1 SQVSVLSRPSGKSIY
16 LQRREYAKSVN
27 KKMSKPQ
34 YRVEHLF
41 TCDLDGN
48 DLRSLE
54 DCVDR
59 LKLLDGMG
67 DVWGQNML
75 LEMALSDILEIKSV
89 LGAGAF
95 KSLLILSVKLGRKK
109 STTTVFMFQCEDVG
123 VRSHPQEG
131 INVAAVEAK
140 NTKKKKKGKED
151 TDYYSPLQ
159 VIHHC
164 PGHLPPTIVA
174 PLLTPQCIHLL
185 SEEAS
190 TDEDQLWQTLG
201 DAWSIPSWPGKDIPI
216 YTLVFSDGWKP
227 DEVSAEPAHSEP
239 VSRRES
245 PQPAEQRRMCAK
257 SDFTSRNPR
266 ELSISKGETVQLL
279 DTTKQWWKVRNS
291 SGEEGYVPNNV
302 FSSPEEQPEP
312 GGSPVL
318 TRMSTPVEVKAW
330 LEDKGFSKITVRCLG
345 VLKGSSLLGMSREE
359 LKMVCPEEGGRVF
372 LQLQAV
378 KSAGL

>member
-1 SQVSVLSRPSGKSIY
+1 MSRPSGKSIY

-75 LEMALSDILEIKSV
+75 LEVRGLNLLLLDTETKEELEKMALSDILEIKSV

-123 VRSHPQEG
+123 DILNHILSDIEKLPN
-131 INVAAVEAK
+131 INTFLFCVCVL
-140 NTKKKKKGKED
+140 GFVFFVF
-151 TDYYSPLQ
+151 LFFFL

-245 PQPAEQRRMCAK
+245 PQPASPQVNHLVPRRKVPSVLLTIAGLC
-257 SDFTSRNPR
+257 FVY
-266 ELSISKGETVQLL
+266 LQLL

-302 FSSPEEQPEP
+302 FSSPEEQPE
-312 GGSPVL
+312 VL
-318 TRMSTPVEVKAW
+318 TTKSQKE
-330 LEDKGFSKITVRCLG
+330 
-345 VLKGSSLLGMSREE
+345 GSSLLGMSREE

>member
-1 SQVSVLSRPSGKSIY
+1 MNYYKDAVRISGYSTTDDGSSQVSVLSRPSGKSIY

-75 LEMALSDILEIKSV
+75 LEVRGLNLLLLDTETKEELEKMALSDILEIKSV

-201 DAWSIPSWPGKDIPI
+201 DAWSIPSTSWPGKDIPI

-239 VSRRES
+239 VSRREK
-245 PQPAEQRRMCAK
+245 QRRMCAK

-302 FSSPEEQPEP
+302 F
-312 GGSPVL
+312 
-318 TRMSTPVEVKAW
+318 
-330 LEDKGFSKITVRCLG
+330 RCQ
-345 VLKGSSLLGMSREE
+345 LL
-359 LKMVCPEEGGRVF
+359 
-372 LQLQAV
+372 
-378 KSAGL
+378 

>member
-1 SQVSVLSRPSGKSIY
+1 VFLNNDGSSQVSVLSRPSGKSIY

-75 LEMALSDILEIKSV
+75 LEVRGLNLLLLDTETKEELEKMALSDILEIKSV

-109 STTTVFMFQCEDVG
+109 STTTDILNHILSDIEKL
-123 VRSHPQEG
+123 PN
-131 INVAAVEAK
+131 INTFLFCVCFAECLSK
-140 NTKKKKKGKED
+140 IKCSFNLLD

-201 DAWSIPSWPGKDIPI
+201 DPSSNWGPPRHLKKPR
-216 YTLVFSDGWKP
+216 SD
-227 DEVSAEPAHSEP
+227 E
-239 VSRRES
+239 
-245 PQPAEQRRMCAK
+245 AEQRRMCAK

-302 FSSPEEQPEP
+302 FSSPEEQPE
-312 GGSPVL
+312 VL
-318 TRMSTPVEVKAW
+318 TTKSQKE
-330 LEDKGFSKITVRCLG
+330 
-345 VLKGSSLLGMSREE
+345 GSSLLGMSREE